1 MGTEPAS
8 SPRPRAFAP
17 RRVVPLAA
25 LVAAIIAAFAFH
37 LDRYLSFEQL
47 AAHREWLLAAVDRLG
62 ILAAVLFVLA
72 YAAVTGLSL
81 PGAAILT
88 MTSGFLFG
96 TLPGTII
103 AVCGATLGATI
114 VFLVARTAFGDV
126 LRARAGPFIRKLEAG
141 FRANAFNYLLVLRLV
156 PLFPFFVVNLV
167 PAFLGVRLSTF
178 VIATFVGII
187 PGAVV
192 YASLGSG
199 LGALIERGERPDL
212 GIIFQP
218 RVFGPLVA
226 LALLALLPVAY
237 KHFRQQ
243 TPRTGTPE

>member
-1 MGTEPAS
+1 MGIEPANS
-8 SPRPRAFAP
+8 RRPRAFAP
-17 RRVVPLAA
+17 RRMVPLAA
-25 LVAAIIAAFAFH
+25 LVAAIIAVFTLR

-47 AAHREWLLAAVDRLG
+47 AAHREWLLAEVDRLG
-62 ILAAVLFVLA
+62 PLAAVLFMLV

-96 TLPGTII
+96 TLPGTMI

-126 LRARAGPFIRKLEAG
+126 LRARAGPFIRNLEAG
-141 FRANAFNYLLVLRLV
+141 FRANAFSYLLVLRLV

-167 PAFLGVRLSTF
+167 PAFLGVRLPVFILGTF
-178 VIATFVGII
+178 IGII
-187 PGAVV
+187 PGAFV

-218 RVFGPLVA
+218 RVLGPLVA
-226 LALLALLPVAY
+226 LALLALVPVAY
-237 KHFRQQ
+237 KQFRRKRA
-243 TPRTGTPE
+243 RTGTPD

>member
-1 MGTEPAS
+1 MMGIEPGHPS
-8 SPRPRAFAP
+8 RRGAFTA
-17 RRVVPLAA
+17 RRVLPLAA
-25 LVAAIIAAFAFH
+25 LAAAIIAVFALR

-141 FRANAFNYLLVLRLV
+141 FRANAFNYLLALRLV
-156 PLFPFFVVNLV
+156 PLFPFFAVNLV

-178 VIATFVGII
+178 VIATFIGII

-199 LGALIERGERPDL
+199 LGALLDRGEAPDL
-212 GIIFQP
+212 GIIFEP
-218 RVFGPLVA
+218 HVFGPLVG
-226 LALLALLPVAY
+226 LALLALIPVAY
-237 KHFRQQ
+237 KQFRREK
-243 TPRTGTPE
+243 P